1 MSALEET
8 FAFQVKLAR
17 LPKPEREVFAI
28 PGRQFRFDFGWRPQ
42 RLLVEVQG
50 GTFGR
55 GRTGHSSGMGINRD
69 CEKNNLAV
77 LAGWRVLKVDV
88 KHVTSGQALQW
99 VQEALK
105 ETA

>member
-1 MSALEET
+1 
-8 FAFQVKLAR
+8 
-17 LPKPEREVFAI
+17 
-28 PGRQFRFDFGWRPQ
+28 
-42 RLLVEVQG
+42 
-50 GTFGR
+50 
-55 GRTGHSSGMGINRD
+55 MGINRD

-105 ETA
+105 ENA